1 MICVSHPCAG
11 GIGPSL
17 AAAVYA
23 GTVRPPPRLF
33 GISATAAD
41 LVAVLRRG
49 PSDWT
54 HVGLWDVASPRFHS
68 GSWLRATVYPQ
79 RCDVSPDGRYLCYFA
94 LNGGAQWNAGDT
106 YIAVSRLPWV
116 TALAAW
122 RTEGTYTR
130 GAYFVDDPTD
140 WEMGQPDE
148 GDAGRLRQRYGLVYP
163 SGPVTFA
170 VERRRGWTETPD
182 SPRRADSDTWDERR
196 VEAVRVGRPRPS
208 QPGRRGRGDTAWLV
222 AGGGYAA
229 HRAMDGRWFQPP
241 AYELRDGPGG
251 PVRTHLDQVQWADWA
266 RDGRLLVAT
275 TDGRL
280 QIRDGA
286 TGVVRWELDL
296 AGLRPAP
303 EPPPPEARHW

>member
-1 MICVSHPCAG
+1 
-11 GIGPSL
+11 
-17 AAAVYA
+17 
-23 GTVRPPPRLF
+23 VRPAPRLF

-41 LVAVLRRG
+41 RVAVLRRG
-49 PSDWT
+49 PSNWT

-68 GSWLRATVYPQ
+68 GAWLSGTLYPQ

-94 LNGGAQWNAGDT
+94 LNGGTRWKAGDT
-106 YIAVSRLPWV
+106 YIAVSRLPWL
-116 TALAAW
+116 TALVAW
-122 RTEGTYTR
+122 GTQGTYSR
-130 GAYFVDDPTD
+130 GAYFVDDPSRH
-140 WEMGQPDE
+140 ELGKPDE
-148 GDAGRLRQRYGLVYP
+148 GAVGRLRNEYGLVFP

-182 SPRRADSDTWDERR
+182 SVPRTDTWDERR
-196 VEAVRVGRPRPS
+196 ADTVRVGRPRP
-208 QPGRRGRGDTAWLV
+208 GRRGNTWLV

-229 HRAMDGRWFQPP
+229 FRAGGLKRYRPP
-241 AYELRDGPGG
+241 AYELRDGPDG
-251 PVRTHLDQVQWADWA
+251 PVLTQLDDVQWADWA

-280 QIRDGA
+280 QIRDGS
-286 TGVVRWELDL
+286 TGAVRWEHDL